1 MSRVALVTGV
11 STDLGASTA
20 RGLAAEPDIDK
31 VVGIDLVPP
40 RGDLEGV
47 KFVRA
52 DIRNPVV
59 GKVLAVEEVDTVVHL
74 SVRPSSGRGGRSS
87 MKESNVIGTMQ
98 LLAACQRAAGVRKL
112 VLKSSTEVYGA
123 SPRDPAMFTEDM
135 APRRAP
141 RSGYAKDTV
150 EVEGY
155 VRGLARRRPD
165 LLVTTL
171 RMARLLSARF
181 DSPLGRYLRMPVVP
195 TVLGFD
201 PRLQVVHDHD
211 ALAVLRRAVVNDIAG
226 TFNVAG
232 SGIVM
237 LSQAVRRLG
246 RPTIPVPPFGLSTVG
261 QTIART
267 VRVDIPPD
275 LVEFLTYGRGVDT
288 TALTDTFGYKPS
300 RTTAQTFDEFAGAVP
315 SGVLSA
321 ERVRAVES
329 RLAAMTR
336 GGGGHGDANP

>member
-11 STDLGASTA
+11 SSDLGSATA
-20 RGLAAEPDIDK
+20 RGLAADPELDK

-40 RGDLEGV
+40 RFQIEGV

-74 SVRPSSGRGGRSS
+74 AVRPGSGRGGRSS
-87 MKESNVIGTMQ
+87 MKETNVIGTMQ

-135 APRRAP
+135 APRRTP

-165 LLVTTL
+165 ILVTTL
-171 RMARLLSARF
+171 RMAPVLSPQL
-181 DSPLGRYLRMPVVP
+181 DSPLGRYLRMPAIP

-201 PRLQVVHDHD
+201 PRLQMIHDED
-211 ALAVLRRAVVNDIAG
+211 ALAVLHRAVVNDIAG

-232 SGIVM
+232 TGIVM

-246 RPTIPVPPFGLSTVG
+246 RPTIPVPQFGLSTVG
-261 QTIART
+261 QLIART

-288 TALTDTFGYKPS
+288 TALVDTFGYRPKHS
-300 RTTAQTFDEFAGAVP
+300 TAETLEEFAAAVP
-315 SGVLSA
+315 TGILHAQRIRAAEATLSA
-321 ERVRAVES
+321 
-329 RLAAMTR
+329 LART
-336 GGGGHGDANP
+336 GGGGRD

>member
-1 MSRVALVTGV
+1 MGRVALVTGV
-11 STDLGASTA
+11 STDLGVRTA
-20 RGLAAEPDIDK
+20 RELAADPEVDK

-40 RGDLEGV
+40 RQQLDGV

-59 GKVLAVEEVDTVVHL
+59 GKVLAVEDIETVVHL
-74 SVRPSSGRGGRSS
+74 SVRPASGRGGRSS
-87 MKESNVIGTMQ
+87 MKETNVIGTMQ

-135 APRRAP
+135 PPSRSPRG
-141 RSGYAKDTV
+141 GYAKDTV

-165 LLVTTL
+165 VLVTTL
-171 RMARLLSARF
+171 RMARLLSPQM
-181 DSPLGRYLRMPVVP
+181 DSPLGRYLRMPVIP

-201 PRLQVVHDHD
+201 PRLQVLHDED
-211 ALAVLRRAVVNDIAG
+211 ALAVLHRAVVNDIAG

-232 SGIVM
+232 EGIVM

-246 RPTIPVPPFGLSTVG
+246 RPTLPVPPFGLSTMG
-261 QTIART
+261 QLIART

-288 TALTDTFGYKPS
+288 TALSDTFGYRPRHS
-300 RTTAQTFDEFAGAVP
+300 TAATLEAFAAAVP
-315 SGVLSA
+315 SGALNA
-321 ERVRAVES
+321 DRVRAMES
-329 RLAAMTR
+329 RLLAVGR
-336 GGGGHGDANP
+336 GRR

>member
-1 MSRVALVTGV
+1 MGRVALVTGV
-11 STDLGASTA
+11 SSDLGARVA
-20 RGLAAEPDIDK
+20 RGLAADPELSK
-31 VVGIDLVPP
+31 VVGVDLVPP
-40 RGDLEGV
+40 RFQLDGV

-74 SVRPSSGRGGRSS
+74 SVRPSPGRGGRSS
-87 MKESNVIGTMQ
+87 MKETNVIGTMQ
-98 LLAACQRAAGVRKL
+98 LLAACQRAPGVRKL
-112 VLKSSTEVYGA
+112 VLKSATEVYGA

-135 APRRAP
+135 APKRTP

-165 LLVTTL
+165 ILVTTL
-171 RMARLLSARF
+171 RMARLLSPQI
-181 DSPLGRYLRMPVVP
+181 DSPLGRYLRMPVIP

-201 PRLQVVHDHD
+201 PRLQVLHDED
-211 ALAVLRRAVVNDIAG
+211 ALAVLHRAVVNDIAG

-232 SGIVM
+232 TGIVM
-237 LSQAVRRLG
+237 LSQAIRRLG
-246 RPTIPVPPFGLSTVG
+246 RPTIPVPQFGLSTVG
-261 QTIART
+261 QMVART

-288 TALTDTFGYKPS
+288 SALADTFGYRPKHS
-300 RTTAQTFDEFAGAVP
+300 SAETFDEFADAVP
-315 SGVLSA
+315 AGLLRADRIRAAEAKLST
-321 ERVRAVES
+321 
-329 RLAAMTR
+329 LTR
-336 GGGGHGDANP
+336 TGGGS